1 MGAGASSQVAAGTTG
16 ASNAD
21 VEAALKDVGKDDMK
35 KIQAAIDSIQET
47 AKPTVWISSSGLP
60 SHDLKC
66 KFIATILRKRGVFD
80 EKDLAF
86 PADMPSDETL
96 SEGLPEDATEK
107 AKQLEE
113 KKWSLTREAM
123 VKKYAETLAVCKQVH
138 IMDALFF
145 RDHSVI
151 KGWRGPPTNPD
162 KAEEMF
168 YWDDEIIKDCGF
180 KVENVTIVCLNMKP
194 WIFEDD
200 GLFPADAGDNAGKPH
215 HMWSKQDPKA
225 VHGLDAVGGDEKANY
240 MAKLQQ
246 CKDVYAYLKSKPD
259 PVVLPK
265 LESGKSQA
273 DELCEASTALNIKY
287 KDHMVKWCKKVLAG
301 ADIVTGQGGDVVN
314 LNMTWQC
321 NPRVAQ
327 SLVRYVRGG
336 QTIFA
341 GHSASAM
348 CMAKSMEMTHEISE
362 GWLEAFAVSAKK
374 LMAAGG
380 GLGGAGVMFDEKD
393 LNGVG
398 VAANVLG
405 ALPMFESP
413 FSMRPHFKEAWMDDV
428 FAANKKAELECEAET
443 GVQISDDLVEK
454 SQAGVTAALKLL
466 NIVGMNAADQ
476 DAPVFLPLLDGQV
489 IVGQF
494 TKLGTEMFHVI
505 GKPTGKPPNTAG

>member
-1 MGAGASSQVAAGTTG
+1 MGAGASTQVAEGTTG

-21 VEAALKDVGKDDMK
+21 VEAALKNVGKDGIN
-35 KIQAAIDSIQET
+35 KIQSALDSIHET

-180 KVENVTIVCLNMKP
+180 KVENVTIVCMNMKP

-246 CKDVYAYLKSKPD
+246 CKDVYGYLKSKPD

-287 KDHMVKWCKKVLAG
+287 KDH
-301 ADIVTGQGGDVVN
+301 
-314 LNMTWQC
+314 
-321 NPRVAQ
+321 
-327 SLVRYVRGG
+327 
-336 QTIFA
+336 
-341 GHSASAM
+341 SASAPRSIRGPWRM
-348 CMAKSMEMTHEISE
+348 PRTASPLCRTTPTAATATAHRCTGTRCACLPCSGQVVQE
-362 GWLEAFAVSAKK
+362 GPRRRRHRHGPGWRRRQPEHDLAVQPARR
-374 LMAAGG
+374 A
-380 GLGGAGVMFDEKD
+380 
-393 LNGVG
+393 
-398 VAANVLG
+398 
-405 ALPMFESP
+405 
-413 FSMRPHFKEAWMDDV
+413 V
-428 FAANKKAELECEAET
+428 FGPLRARRW
-443 GVQISDDLVEK
+443 DDLRR
-454 SQAGVTAALKLL
+454 ALGERDVHGQEHGDDARDLRGLARGLCGLCEEAYGCWRRPRRCRRHVRRQGPQRSRRGGKRARR
-466 NIVGMNAADQ
+466 AAD
-476 DAPVFLPLLDGQV
+476 V
-489 IVGQF
+489 
-494 TKLGTEMFHVI
+494 
-505 GKPTGKPPNTAG
+505 